1 MVRLFGSA
9 RQTKVLVLI
18 GMLETTHPLE
28 LVRLSGA
35 SKTAV
40 ESYIDRLEEDGIVV
54 SVRQGRNRRIS
65 ISPRFRHR
73 EPLLSLLKQ
82 IGSNSPEIM
91 DAVSSLRRRPRK
103 KGKPLWP
110 AT

>member
-28 LVRLSGA
+28 LARLSGA

-40 ESYIDRLEEDGIVV
+40 ESFVDRLEEDGILV
-54 SVRQGRNRRIS
+54 SMRQGRNRRVS
-65 ISPRFRHR
+65 ISPRYKYR
-73 EPLLSLLKQ
+73 EPLIQLLKQ
-82 IGSNSPEIM
+82 IGTTSPEIM
-91 DAVSSLRRRPRK
+91 DALSSLRRRPRR